1 MQLFW
6 KIQPP
11 SLRPRSPELQPALEL
26 PLVDPRELEREP
38 CDEEIRDKRGVATID
53 FYI

>member
-11 SLRPRSPELQPALEL
+11 SRSRRPELEQRLEL
-26 PLVDPRELEREP
+26 PLVDPRELEQKPEKEEP
-38 CDEEIRDKRGVATID
+38 QTPRGVATID